1 MMTDES
7 YSESPRAIEVDQ
19 DSRTW
24 GMICHL
30 AALAGY
36 VIPFGNVIGPLVAW
50 QIKKDGSAF
59 VDYHGKESLNFQITV
74 TLAIMASIPLV
85 LVLIG
90 ILMLIVIPIA
100 ALVLVIVASV
110 KAGNGEIYRYPLT
123 IRLIK

>member
-1 MMTDES
+1 MTDES
-7 YSESPRAIEVDQ
+7 YAESPGAMEVDQ

-30 AALAGY
+30 ASLAGY
-36 VIPFGNVIGPLVAW
+36 IIPFGNVIGPLVAW
-50 QIKKDGSAF
+50 QIKKDNSEF

-74 TLAIMASIPLV
+74 TLAIVASIPLV

-100 ALVLVIVASV
+100 ALVLVIIASV
-110 KAGNGEIYRYPLT
+110 KAGNGELYRYPLT